1 MAKQLLLFHCCHLP
15 NILWWSQTA
24 VTLPIPSHVPFLKIY
39 QAEMEQSVCT
49 FVVVDRIPLVA
60 AVQFSYAS
68 HKYASQHGRHLS
80 WHCSAFG
87 GVVASTGR
95 GIMSLVD
102 LLHRYPPYQ

>member
-1 MAKQLLLFHCCHLP
+1 MAKQLLLHCRHLP

-24 VTLPIPSHVPFLKIY
+24 VTLPIPSHIPFLKIY
-39 QAEMEQSVCT
+39 RAEMEQSVCT

-60 AVQFSYAS
+60 AVQFSSAS
-68 HKYASQHGRHLS
+68 QRYASQHGCHLFLY
-80 WHCSAFG
+80 CSAFV

-95 GIMSLVD
+95 GMMSLVD